1 MSHSRTSRREFLHAL
16 ACAACSGGAAA
27 LLPQLRMMGTALA
40 GTPLSGYKAIV
51 CIYLAGGNDSWNL
64 IVPHDQ
70 PRFDVYSAARNGVFS
85 GSNPG
90 GLGLANPADGDPQ
103 IVTDNADSNP
113 ATNQYFLHP
122 SLVSMADLYRA
133 NQVALVLNT
142 GTLVRPIDMSDY
154 SNPANRPPQLYS
166 HADQE
171 NLWHQ
176 ANTAT
181 KSVLGWGG
189 LCADNLQAQGANGTP
204 IGTGPQLSL
213 CVSIAGANR
222 FEIGNVVT
230 NPYQLSS
237 GGLKTLS
244 GVCNPTCS
252 GNSQVRDTALN
263 ALLADTYANDFAQEY
278 SNIFGRGRDLFAM
291 LDPNLGTGPYALTTT
306 FPDTTLG
313 NQLEVVAEM
322 IKLSQALNYASRQI
336 YYVRLGG
343 FDLHSGLMST
353 NQNSTTDHAGL
364 LTQVDQAVAAFWT
377 EMTSQ
382 GRQNDVVAFTAS
394 EFARTLQSNGSGS
407 DHAWGAVQW
416 VLGGAVAGGRLY
428 SDGNNGV
435 GISGFPNQAYGD
447 AANPNPNAFSRGQ
460 LIPGIGVEQYAATIA
475 QWSGVGSGSLNAIF
489 PNLPDFGGTLS
500 FL

>member
-1 MSHSRTSRREFLHAL
+1 MNRSRHSRRDFLRAL

-40 GTPLSGYKAIV
+40 GTPLPGYKALV

-64 IVPHDQ
+64 VVPHDAS
-70 PRFDVYSAARNGVFS
+70 RFGVYSTARNGVFS
-85 GSNPG
+85 GSNTG
-90 GLGLANPADGDPQ
+90 GLALANPADGDPQ

-113 ATNQYFLHP
+113 STNQYFLHP

-133 NQVALVLNT
+133 NQLALVVNA
-142 GTLVRPIDMSDY
+142 GTLLRPIDMGGY
-154 SNPANRPPQLYS
+154 SNALNRPPQLYS

-176 ANTAT
+176 ANTSR

-189 LCADNLQAQGANGTP
+189 LCGDDVQSQGANGTP

-213 CVSIAGANR
+213 CISIAGANR
-222 FEIGNVVT
+222 FEVGNVVS

-237 GGLKTLS
+237 SGLRTLS

-252 GNSQVRDTALN
+252 GNSHVRDSALN
-263 ALLADTYANDFAQEY
+263 DLLADTYANDFAQEE
-278 SNIFGRGRDLFAM
+278 SNIFGRGRELFAM
-291 LDPNLGTGPYALTTT
+291 LDPNLGVGEYALTTT

-313 NQLEVVAEM
+313 NQLEAVAEM
-322 IKLSQALNYASRQI
+322 IKLSQALNYATRQI
-336 YYVRLGG
+336 YYVRLSG

-353 NQNSTTDHAGL
+353 NQNSTSDHAGL
-364 LTQVDQAVAAFWT
+364 LTQVDQAIAAFWA
-377 EMTSQ
+377 EMTAQ
-382 GRQNDVVAFTAS
+382 GRQNDVAAFTAS

-407 DHAWGAVQW
+407 DHAWGGVQW
-416 VLGGAVAGGRLY
+416 VLGGGVAGGRLY

-435 GISGFPNQAYGD
+435 GISGFPNQAYGS
-447 AANPNPNAFSRGQ
+447 APNPNPNAFSRGQ

-475 QWSGVGSGSLNAIF
+475 RWFGVNSSNLDTIF
-489 PNLPDFGGTLS
+489 PNLPNFGGTLS